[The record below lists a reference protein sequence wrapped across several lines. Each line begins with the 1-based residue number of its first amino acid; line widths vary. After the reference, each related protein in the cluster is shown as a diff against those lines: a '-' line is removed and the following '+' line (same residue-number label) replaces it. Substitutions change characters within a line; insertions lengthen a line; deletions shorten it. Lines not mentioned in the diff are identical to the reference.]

1 MLSSAFEI
9 LSKVDLAHQ
18 QLVMCINKVD
28 VLSGQGKALLG
39 KLRQDLDNDEI
50 MVLCLSAKHKFG
62 MNDLYNALKNCQ
74 PLSHPDATLVTNVR
88 HYEALL
94 HASESLV
101 QVQQGLE
108 MNIPIDLISQDLRQ
122 ALFFLGTITGEVTTD
137 EVLGTI
143 FSRFC
148 IGK

>member
-1 MLSSAFEI
+1 LS
-9 LSKVDLAHQ
+9 D
-18 QLVMCINKVD
+18 
-28 VLSGQGKALLG
+28 QGEVLLG
-39 KLRQDLDNDEI
+39 QLRQDLDNDDI
-50 MVLCLSAKHKFG
+50 SVICLSAKQKFG
-62 MNDLYNALKNCQ
+62 LNDLISVLKNSQ
-74 PLSHPDATLVTNVR
+74 PLAHPDATLVTNVR

-108 MNIPIDLISQDLRQ
+108 MNIPTDLVSQDLRQ
-122 ALFFLGTITGEVTTD
+122 ALYYLGSITGEITTD